1 MLLGVD
7 IDVEMWIGESMGD
20 DDVWMDRCSACQD
33 IGRCSE

>member
-1 MLLGVD
+1 MLMGVD
-7 IDVEMWIGESMGD
+7 IDVEMWIGDAMG